1 MYEPRRDE
9 PPVTHDQDEF
19 RSRAIRATLTVVGI
33 AAVIG
38 LVVGGLTAGAVY
50 LTGLVPSEQ
59 QDTSAPSLPDPGQD
73 NENELPTPSLLPT
86 KSPTPEASAAPS
98 EGATPEATTKP
109 TKKRKPKPA
118 TPIRLLASSASVSS
132 FERVT
137 LSGRYPG
144 GNGTSLQVQ
153 RREGGAWVQFPTS
166 ASVEGGSF
174 TTFVASGQSGP
185 NAFRVL
191 DPSTGRRSNVVVVR
205 VS

>member
-1 MYEPRRDE
+1 VYEPRRDE
-9 PPVTHDQDEF
+9 PPVTHDQDQF

-50 LTGLVPSEQ
+50 LTGLVPAE
-59 QDTSAPSLPDPGQD
+59 QDTSAPSLPDPGRQ
-73 NENELPTPSLLPT
+73 NENELPSPSLLPT

-98 EGATPEATTKP
+98 EGSTPKATTKP
-109 TKKRKPKPA
+109 TKKRKPRPA
-118 TPIRLLASSASVSS
+118 RPIRLLASSNTVSTM
-132 FERVT
+132 ERVT

-153 RREGGAWVQFPTS
+153 RREGGSWVQFPTS
-166 ASVEGGSF
+166 ASVEAGSF
-174 TTFVASGQSGP
+174 STFVASGQSGP

-191 DPSTGRRSNVVVVR
+191 DPSTGRMSNVVVVR

>member
-1 MYEPRRDE
+1 VYEPRRDE
-9 PPVTHDQDEF
+9 PPVTHDQDQF

-50 LTGLVPSEQ
+50 LTGLVPTE
-59 QDTSAPSLPDPGQD
+59 QDTSAPSLPDPGQE
-73 NENELPTPSLLPT
+73 NENELPSPSLLPT

-98 EGATPEATTKP
+98 EGSTPKATTKP
-109 TKKRKPKPA
+109 TKKRKPRPA
-118 TPIRLLASSASVSS
+118 RPIRLLASSNTVSTM
-132 FERVT
+132 ERVT

-153 RREGGAWVQFPTS
+153 RREGGSWVQFPTS
-166 ASVEGGSF
+166 ASVEAGSF
-174 TTFVASGQSGP
+174 STFVASGQSGP

-191 DPSTGRRSNVVVVR
+191 DPSTGRMSNVVVVR

>member
-1 MYEPRRDE
+1 VYEPRRDE
-9 PPVTHDQDEF
+9 PPVTHDQDQF

-38 LVVGGLTAGAVY
+38 LVVGGLTAAAVY
-50 LTGLVPSEQ
+50 LTGLVPAE
-59 QDTSAPSLPDPGQD
+59 QDTSASSVPDPGQN

-98 EGATPEATTKP
+98 EGATPKATTKP

-118 TPIRLLASSASVSS
+118 RPIRLLASSDSVSS
-132 FERVT
+132 FEQVT

-153 RREGGAWVQFPTS
+153 RKEGGSWVQFPTS

-174 TTFVASGQSGP
+174 STFVASGQSGP

-191 DPSTGRRSNVVVVR
+191 DPSTGRMSNVVVVR

>member
-1 MYEPRRDE
+1 
-9 PPVTHDQDEF
+9 VTHDQDQF

-50 LTGLVPSEQ
+50 LTGLVPAE
-59 QDTSAPSLPDPGQD
+59 QDTSAPALPDPGQQ
-73 NENELPTPSLLPT
+73 NENELPSPSLLPT

-98 EGATPEATTKP
+98 EGATPKATTKP
-109 TKKRKPKPA
+109 TKKPKPA
-118 TPIRLLASSASVSS
+118 RKIRLSASSNAVSTM
-132 FERVT
+132 ERVT

-153 RREGGAWVQFPTS
+153 RREGGSWVQFPTS
-166 ASVEGGSF
+166 ASVEAGSF
-174 TTFVASGQSGP
+174 STFVASGQSGP

-191 DPSTGRRSNVVVVR
+191 DPSTGRMSNVVVVR

>member
-1 MYEPRRDE
+1 VYEPRRDE
-9 PPVTHDQDEF
+9 PPVTHDQDQF
-19 RSRAIRATLTVVGI
+19 RRRAIRATLTVVGI

-50 LTGLVPSEQ
+50 LTGLVPAE
-59 QDTSAPSLPDPGQD
+59 QDTSAASPPDPGQD

-86 KSPTPEASAAPS
+86 KSPTPEASAGPS
-98 EGATPEATTKP
+98 QGATPEATTKP

-118 TPIRLLASSASVSS
+118 HPIRLLASSNSVATM
-132 FERVT
+132 ERVT

-153 RREGGAWVQFPTS
+153 RREGGAWVPFPTS
-166 ASVEGGSF
+166 ATVDGGAF
-174 TTFVASGQSGP
+174 TTYVASGQSGP
-185 NAFRVL
+185 NAFRVI

>member
-1 MYEPRRDE
+1 M
-9 PPVTHDQDEF
+9 THDQDQF

-50 LTGLVPSEQ
+50 LTGLVPAE
-59 QDTSAPSLPDPGQD
+59 QDTSAPSLPDPGQE

-98 EGATPEATTKP
+98 EGATPKATAKP

-118 TPIRLLASSASVSS
+118 RPIRLLASSSSASIMQ
-132 FERVT
+132 RVT

-153 RREGGAWVQFPTS
+153 RREGGSWVQFPTS
-166 ASVEGGSF
+166 ASVEAGSF

-191 DPSTGRRSNVVVVR
+191 DPSTGRKSNVVVVR

>member
-1 MYEPRRDE
+1 M
-9 PPVTHDQDEF
+9 THDQDQF

-50 LTGLVPSEQ
+50 LTGLAPSEE
-59 QDTSAPSLPDPGQD
+59 DTSAPSVPDPGRN

-86 KSPTPEASAAPS
+86 RSPTPEASAEPS
-98 EGATPEATTKP
+98 EGAETPEATAKP
-109 TKKRKPKPA
+109 TRTRKPNRA
-118 TPIRLLASSASVSS
+118 DQIRLGASSGSVDT

-144 GNGTSLQVQ
+144 ANGTSLQVQ
-153 RREGGAWVQFPTS
+153 RKEGGSWVQFPTS

-174 TTFVASGQSGP
+174 STFVASGQSGP

-191 DPSTGRRSNVVVVR
+191 DPATGRRSNVVVVN

>member
-1 MYEPRRDE
+1 
-9 PPVTHDQDEF
+9 VTHDQDQF
-19 RSRAIRATLTVVGI
+19 RSRAIRATLTVIGI

-38 LVVGGLTAGAVY
+38 LVVGGLTAAAVY
-50 LTGLVPSEQ
+50 LTGIVPAEP
-59 QDTSAPSLPDPGQD
+59 DTSAPSLPDPGQE
-73 NENELPTPSLLPT
+73 NENELPSPSLLPT

-109 TKKRKPKPA
+109 TRKPKPKPA
-118 TPIRLLASSASVSS
+118 RPIRLLASSDSVSS
-132 FERVT
+132 FEQVT

-166 ASVEGGSF
+166 ASVQGGSF
-174 TTFVASGQSGP
+174 STFVASGQSGP
-185 NAFRVL
+185 NAFRVI
-191 DPSTGRRSNVVVVR
+191 DPSTGRMSNIVVVR

>member
-1 MYEPRRDE
+1 VYEPRRDE
-9 PPVTHDQDEF
+9 PPVTHDQDQF

-38 LVVGGLTAGAVY
+38 LVVGGLTAAAVY
-50 LTGLVPSEQ
+50 LTGLVPAE
-59 QDTSAPSLPDPGQD
+59 QDTSAPSVPDPGQN

-98 EGATPEATTKP
+98 EGATPKATTKP

-118 TPIRLLASSASVSS
+118 RPIRLLASSDSVSS
-132 FERVT
+132 FEQVT

-153 RREGGAWVQFPTS
+153 RKEGGSWVQFPTS

-174 TTFVASGQSGP
+174 STFVASGQSGP

-191 DPSTGRRSNVVVVR
+191 DPSTGRMSNVVVVR

>member
-1 MYEPRRDE
+1 
-9 PPVTHDQDEF
+9 VTHDQDEF

-50 LTGLVPSEQ
+50 LTGLVPSEP
-59 QDTSAPSLPDPGQD
+59 DTSAPSLPDPGREND
-73 NENELPTPSLLPT
+73 NELPSPSLLPT

-98 EGATPEATTKP
+98 EGATPEATAKP
-109 TKKRKPKPA
+109 TKPKPKPA
-118 TPIRLLASSASVSS
+118 RPIRLLASSDSVSS

-191 DPSTGRRSNVVVVR
+191 DPSTGRMSNVVVVR

>member
-9 PPVTHDQDEF
+9 PPVTHDQDQF

-50 LTGLVPSEQ
+50 LTGLVPAE
-59 QDTSAPSLPDPGQD
+59 QDTSAPPLPDPGQD
-73 NENELPTPSLLPT
+73 NENELPSPSLLPT

-98 EGATPEATTKP
+98 EGATPKATTKP
-109 TKKRKPKPA
+109 TKKPEPA
-118 TPIRLLASSASVSS
+118 RPIRLLASTNAVGTM
-132 FERVT
+132 ERVT

-153 RREGGAWVQFPTS
+153 RREGGSWVQFPTS
-166 ASVEGGSF
+166 ASVEAGSF
-174 TTFVASGQSGP
+174 STFVASGQSGP

-191 DPSTGRRSNVVVVR
+191 DPSTGRMSNVVVVR

>member
-1 MYEPRRDE
+1 
-9 PPVTHDQDEF
+9 VTHDQDEF

-50 LTGLVPSEQ
+50 LTGLVPAE

-73 NENELPTPSLLPT
+73 NKNENDLPTPSLLPT

-98 EGATPEATTKP
+98 EGATPEATAKP
-109 TKKRKPKPA
+109 TKKPKPKPA
-118 TPIRLLASSASVSS
+118 RPIRLLASSDSVSS
-132 FERVT
+132 FEQVT

-166 ASVEGGSF
+166 ASVQGGSF
-174 TTFVASGQSGP
+174 STFVASGQSGP

-191 DPSTGRRSNVVVVR
+191 DPSTGRKSNVVVVR